1 MCVNETVNCGNWK
14 AKAKEKEKTRSRKER
29 AQEQQSGNIILTDFL
44 QYIHDEP
51 VSFSQD
57 SQIFLIFRHSR
68 KKNTKFSFSYT
79 HIFSSPPALV
89 VVLLVLLTH
98 TVQYTYK
105 YIYVY
110 DPRSKFTEIRSY
122 SHRHFGRS
130 TKKKYKKIT
139 IQL

>member
-1 MCVNETVNCGNWK
+1 MKGEEGGVEGEGEAGGMCVNETVNCGNWK
-14 AKAKEKEKTRSRKER
+14 AKAKAKEKEKEKTRSRKER

-57 SQIFLIFRHSR
+57 SQIFPIFRHSR

-105 YIYVY
+105 YICL
-110 DPRSKFTEIRSY
+110 RSAF
-122 SHRHFGRS
+122 
-130 TKKKYKKIT
+130 
-139 IQL
+139 